1 MHSIDRDG
9 DPTWRATSSSGG
21 TQPRRNVG
29 SICLGDQWNF
39 FPLMVSKKTQKLSLL
54 FFLALLERPAGI
66 YILYYYKMILPQ
78 LFIQPSE

>member
-29 SICLGDQWNF
+29 
-39 FPLMVSKKTQKLSLL
+39 
-54 FFLALLERPAGI
+54 R
-66 YILYYYKMILPQ
+66 
-78 LFIQPSE
+78 